1 MPGVHQELRRQFARQ
16 AEDFERPQW
25 SFGDEGLLRWV
36 ADATPIGGED
46 RVLDAAGG
54 TGALGRFLSRHARAC
69 VILDVVP
76 EMLEA
81 GERAAA
87 DEGRRDVLFV
97 RGDAADMPFLAG
109 QFDVVVTRFALHH
122 MEDPAAALREMAR
135 VCRPGGWMTVVDL
148 VDGGGDHNRL
158 ERLRDPS
165 HTRALARGEL
175 EEAVAAAG
183 VAVSER
189 REREAAMP
197 VRPWFAQ
204 ARTEEA
210 AAREVEAALRA
221 ELEGGPSTGLCPRER
236 EGTLT
241 LTQTWV
247 LLGGRTSGDR

>member
-1 MPGVHQELRRQFARQ
+1 MHQELRRQFARQ

-25 SFGDEGLLRWV
+25 WFSDEELLRWV
-36 ADATPIGGED
+36 TDATPVGAED

-81 GERAAA
+81 GARAAA
-87 DEGRRDVLFV
+87 HEGRRDVLFV
-97 RGDAADMPFLAG
+97 RGDAADMPFLAD

-122 MEDPAAALREMAR
+122 MEDPAAALRDMAR

-165 HTRALARGEL
+165 HARALARGEL

-183 VAVSER
+183 VEVSER
-189 REREAAMP
+189 RERHAAMP
-197 VRPWFAQ
+197 AGAWLAQ
-204 ARTEEA
+204 ARTEER

-221 ELEGGPSTGLCPRER
+221 ELEGGAASTGLCPRER

-247 LLGGRTSGDR
+247 LLGGRISGGH

>member
-1 MPGVHQELRRQFARQ
+1 MPWVHQQLRRQFARQ

-25 SFGDEGLLRWV
+25 WFSDEELLRWV
-36 ADATPIGGED
+36 ADATPVGGED

-54 TGALGRFLSRHARAC
+54 TGALGRFLTRHARAC

-81 GERAAA
+81 GARAAA

-97 RGDAADMPFLAG
+97 RGDAADMPFLAD

-122 MEDPAAALREMAR
+122 MEDPAAVLREMAR
-135 VCRPGGWMTVVDL
+135 VCRPGGWMTVLDL

-175 EEAVAAAG
+175 EEAVTAAG
-183 VAVSER
+183 VEVSER
-189 REREAAMP
+189 RERQAAMP
-197 VRPWFAQ
+197 VRPWLAQ
-204 ARTEEA
+204 ARKSPRRATSRRPCEPSWRA
-210 AAREVEAALRA
+210 APRRRGCARASARA
-221 ELEGGPSTGLCPRER
+221 R
-236 EGTLT
+236 
-241 LTQTWV
+241 
-247 LLGGRTSGDR
+247 

>member
-25 SFGDEGLLRWV
+25 WFSDEELLRWV
-36 ADATPIGGED
+36 ADATPVGGED

-81 GERAAA
+81 GARAAA

-97 RGDAADMPFLAG
+97 RGDAADMPFLAN

-122 MEDPAAALREMAR
+122 MDDPAAALREMAR
-135 VCRPGGWMTVVDL
+135 VCRPGGWMSVVDL
-148 VDGGGDHNRL
+148 LDGGGDHNRL

-165 HTRALARGEL
+165 HTRALAREEL
-175 EEAVAAAG
+175 EDLVALAG
-183 VAVSER
+183 VEVTAR
-189 REREAAMP
+189 REREASMP
-197 VRPWFAQ
+197 VRPWLAQ
-204 ARTEEA
+204 SRTEEA

-221 ELEGGPSTGLCPRER
+221 ELEGGRPSTGLRARER
-236 EGTLT
+236 EGMLT

-247 LLGGRTSGDR
+247 LLGGRVS